1 MSVRGGAVQLL
12 LGVRDLHLG
21 GAVLRA
27 YLRCAAALPRGEG
40 PPLRVLVTEDA
51 GMEADSDAD
60 AVVLLET
67 GCTRQDFP
75 PDLKGEPIRLRL
87 PLTQLSLRVALEYAL
102 SRGED
107 RAAGPPDPE
116 RADQAS
122 ERLVAD
128 SRPSRPASMS
138 KVTA

>member
-12 LGVRDLHLG
+12 LGVRDLQLG
-21 GAVLRA
+21 GAVMRA
-27 YLRCAAALPRGEG
+27 YLRCAATLPRGNG

-60 AVVLLET
+60 AVVLLDT

-75 PDLKGEPIRLRL
+75 HDLRGEPIRLRL

-107 RAAGPPDPE
+107 RATRPPDPTH
-116 RADQAS
+116 AD
-122 ERLVAD
+122 
-128 SRPSRPASMS
+128 
-138 KVTA
+138 